1 MRLPKLDFKPMKN
14 LLNLYDRSKHINYLT
29 EILSGLT
36 VSLALVPEAIAFAL
50 IAGLS
55 PLTGLYAAFSIGL
68 ITSLFGGRPGMISGA
83 TGAVAVVIVSLAQ
96 SHGVEYIFAT
106 VVLAGM
112 IQMLAGA
119 LKLGKFIRLV
129 PHSVMFGFV
138 NGLAIV
144 IFLAQLAS
152 FKVAGEN
159 GELGWMIGD
168 QLNVMLGLVFLTMLI
183 IWGLPKLTKAVPASL
198 TAILVVSA
206 IVLGLDIDT
215 RNVGDISSIK
225 GGFPPFHIPE
235 VPLTLETLSII
246 FPYAFIVAG
255 VGLIESLL
263 TLNLIDEITETR
275 GKSNK
280 EAMAQ
285 GLANVVTGFFSGMGG
300 CAMIGQSLINISSG
314 ARARLSGIVASV
326 MLLVFIMFGA
336 EYIEKMPIAALTGL
350 MIMVAIG
357 TFEWASIRAIGR
369 MPTRDN
375 LVGFLVAGIT
385 VLLHNLALAVLI
397 GVIISALVFAWENA
411 KRIRARKYVDEDGTK
426 HYEIYGPLFF
436 GSVQAFAEKFDI
448 ATDPDVVIIDFRE
461 SRVND
466 MSGIRAIGRMPTRDN
481 LVGFLVAGI
490 TVLLHNLALAV
501 LIGVI
506 ISALVFAWENAK
518 RIRARKYVDEDGT
531 KHYEIYGPLFFGS
544 VQAFAEK
551 FDIATDPDVVI
562 IDFRESRVNDM
573 SGIEALNKITERY
586 TRAGKELH
594 LRHLSPDCLKLLKN
608 AEKIIDVNIIE
619 DPTYKVAVEI

>member
-1 MRLPKLDFKPMKN
+1 MRLPKLDLKPMKN
-14 LLNLYDRSKHINYLT
+14 LLNLYDRSKHVNYLT

-375 LVGFLVAGIT
+375 LVGL
-385 VLLHNLALAVLI
+385 
-397 GVIISALVFAWENA
+397 
-411 KRIRARKYVDEDGTK
+411 
-426 HYEIYGPLFF
+426 
-436 GSVQAFAEKFDI
+436 
-448 ATDPDVVIIDFRE
+448 
-461 SRVND
+461 
-466 MSGIRAIGRMPTRDN
+466 
-481 LVGFLVAGI
+481 LVAGI

-608 AEKIIDVNIIE
+608 AEKIIDVNIIA